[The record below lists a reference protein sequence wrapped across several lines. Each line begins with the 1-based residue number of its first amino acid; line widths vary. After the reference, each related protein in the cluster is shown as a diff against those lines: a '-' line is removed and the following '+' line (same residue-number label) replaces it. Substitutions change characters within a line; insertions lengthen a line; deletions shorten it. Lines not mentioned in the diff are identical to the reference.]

1 MRNLLIDGRIRDIE
15 FEYLSKYFNVNK
27 LSPSDAVY
35 EQISAHSDIFYCKID
50 NKIICAPNAPIIDK
64 SFILGMSNVEEK
76 YPGDVPYNAC
86 QIGNVIIGNKYTD
99 KTINPNIIV
108 KQGYVKCSICVTS
121 TKSCIT
127 TDTGICKILNNHGID
142 ATYIMEKN
150 IKLLDKAGKPTQM
163 QGFIGGAS
171 MVFDDNFIL
180 FGDIEKL
187 ESKEKILKHIE
198 KYKLNL
204 INFKG
209 LDVND
214 YGGGII
220 Y

>member
-1 MRNLLIDGRIRDIE
+1 MKNLLIDGRIRDIE

-35 EQISAHSDIFYCKID
+35 EQISAHSDIFYCRI
-50 NKIICAPNAPIIDK
+50 NNQVICAPNAPIIDRK
-64 SFILGMSNVEEK
+64 FILGMSRVEKK

-86 QIGNVIIGNKYTD
+86 QIGNIIIGSKYTD
-99 KTINPNIIV
+99 KTINTNIIV
-108 KQGYVKCSICVTS
+108 NQGYVKCSICVTS
-121 TKSCIT
+121 ENSCIT
-127 TDTGICKILNNHGID
+127 TDKSIYNSLKEYGID
-142 ATYIMEKN
+142 ATYIVEKN
-150 IKLLDKAGKPTQM
+150 IKLLDRSGKTTKM

-171 MVFDDNFIL
+171 LVFDDNFVL

-187 ESKEKILKHIE
+187 ESKDIILNHIE

-204 INFKG
+204 VDFKG

-214 YGGGII
+214 YGGATI